1 MSKLRS
7 LVAALAVLTSCV
19 AVAQVDE
26 PERLRIHGSNVLGEQ
41 LVPKLVVAWLRSI
54 DYGEIRRSVVNAWRT
69 QISASRDGEQLIVE
83 IDKRGTASGFRD
95 IVAGE
100 AEIGMSARAPSAQ
113 ELDDAWQLGD
123 LRSPGQE
130 WVVALDGMTVI
141 VPTDN
146 RLSSLSVPQLR
157 DVLAGRI
164 RDWRQLG
171 ALAGP
176 IHLHLSGGAKAMQ
189 ELALQVGLVGKPVA
203 LPATTHA
210 SQAQLTAAVATD
222 PGALGIIGLRGS
234 RSGVKALAIRAGESL
249 VSPDMLAVRS
259 EDYPLAHR
267 LYFHTG
273 QLITALGRGF
283 VLYAVSPAGQSVV
296 ESSRFVSLSLV
307 PMDATRTAHA
317 PAEYQKYVADARR
330 LPMALRFST
339 GLDLFDSRSRQDL
352 NRLALLLA
360 RQENSKRRLVLVGF
374 ANPDPKDPY
383 QALTLSQERA
393 DYVASELLALDMK
406 VVTVRGMGGKMAL
419 ANRADTASRQRNDR
433 VEVWLR

>member
-7 LVAALAVLTSCV
+7 VVAALALLTNCV

-26 PERLRIHGSNVLGEQ
+26 PEKLRIHGSNVLGAQ
-41 LVPKLVVAWLRSI
+41 LVPDLVVAWLRSI
-54 DYGEIRRSVVNAWRT
+54 DYGEIRRSEVNAWRT
-69 QISASRDGEQLIVE
+69 QISASRDGERLIVE
-83 IDKRGTASGFRD
+83 IDKQGTATGFRD
-95 IVAGE
+95 IVSGD
-100 AEIGMSARAPSAQ
+100 AEIGMSARAPDAR

-130 WVVALDGMTVI
+130 WVVALDGMTAI
-141 VPTDN
+141 VPSGSPV
-146 RLSSLSVPQLR
+146 SSLTMPQLR
-157 DVLAGRI
+157 DVLAGKI

-171 ALAGP
+171 GASGA
-176 IHLHLSGGAKAMQ
+176 IHLHLAGGTRAVA
-189 ELALQVGLVGKPVA
+189 ELALQVGLSGKPA

-210 SQAQLTAAVATD
+210 NQAQVTAAVAGD

-234 RSGVKALAIRAGESL
+234 RSGVQALAIRSGQSL
-249 VSPDMLAVRS
+249 VPADMLALRS

-283 VLYAVSPAGQSVV
+283 VLYAVSPAGQAVV
-296 ESSRFVSLSLV
+296 DRSRFVSLSLV
-307 PMDATRTAHA
+307 PMDSARTARA
-317 PAEYQKYVADARR
+317 PVEYRKYVAAARR

-352 NRLALLLA
+352 SRLAVWLA
-360 RQENSKRRLVLVGF
+360 RRENSQRRLVLVGF
-374 ANPDPKDPY
+374 ANPDPQDPY

-393 DYVASELLALDMK
+393 DYVASELLALGMK

-433 VEVWLR
+433 VEVWIR